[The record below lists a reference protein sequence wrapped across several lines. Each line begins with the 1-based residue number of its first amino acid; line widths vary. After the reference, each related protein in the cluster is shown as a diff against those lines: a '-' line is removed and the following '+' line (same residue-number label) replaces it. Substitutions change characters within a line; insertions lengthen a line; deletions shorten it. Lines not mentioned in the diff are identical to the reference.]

1 MNEIAGIYRY
11 AVDSDNA
18 EKIYEVFR
26 NSYLAE
32 NNGVMHPY
40 KDCTVYVDFSYEDGI
55 LHVEEKT
62 TAGIS
67 YMSEILYFFAEPDHI
82 SCTEEYLKEEP
93 IRRSSQKT
101 DDDLPF

>member
-11 AVDSDNA
+11 VVDSDNA

-40 KDCTVYVDFSYEDGI
+40 KDSTVYVDFSYEDGI

-67 YMSEILYFFAEPDHI
+67 YMAEILYFFAEPDHI
-82 SCTEEYLKEEP
+82 SCTEEP
-93 IRRSSQKT
+93 IHRSSEKT